1 MKNLFFGGIH
11 PKYNKEMST
20 KETSFRTISP
30 KQVVIPMQQHIGNP
44 CTPLVKV
51 GDHVLWGQ
59 KIGDGEG
66 LRMTFRIQQ
75 LTLMNCLRPQMK
87 F

>member
-30 KQVVIPMQQHIGNP
+30 KQVVIPMRSISKSLYSAGQSRRP
-44 CTPLVKV
+44 CIMGT
-51 GDHVLWGQ
+51 
-59 KIGDGEG
+59 EN
-66 LRMTFRIQQ
+66 R
-75 LTLMNCLRPQMK
+75 
-87 F
+87 